1 MIMTAAVTFNMLTP
15 ILLFQ
20 VGMLDHSQFPLKAT
34 LQVPSM
40 YFLSQ
45 PSAHSHIPIALS
57 ANQSNMCVCIAAR
70 PTLGSVST
78 KNLSTIQICT
88 DSSWYPNIGS
98 ARSIPVLSFP
108 ASLLSVIS
116 RGYASLK
123 AYLATCMCM
132 MGSYTHKELLTP

>member
-1 MIMTAAVTFNMLTP
+1 MTAAVTFMFIP
-15 ILLFQ
+15 VLLFQ
-20 VGMLDHSQFPLKAT
+20 VGMLDHTQVPLKAT

-45 PSAHSHIPIALS
+45 PSAHTHIPIALS

-78 KNLSTIQICT
+78 GNLSTIQIST

-108 ASLLSVIS
+108 AILLSVIS
-116 RGYASLK
+116 RGYPSLK
-123 AYLATCMCM
+123 AYLATYMCI
-132 MGSYTHKELLTP
+132 MGSHTHKGLLTS